1 MKMIKRIRISEMYDS
16 FLNDNIMSD
25 LLDYD
30 VPWKDDVSI
39 INPMFLDMGYAMQ
52 SAGKLIAPIMRSF
65 VDFDSDYNVVPMS
78 DTERQYVA
86 GMVYTLYNVKWS
98 KLYALLSMEYSPISN
113 YDMTETETINRE
125 TDFDT
130 TDTGTVTRVNDTDT
144 SNTATHTGTDMN
156 VIDSETSDT
165 KTQSGTIT
173 TDIDDETTNTGTVTD
188 SGSRTVDDAVFGFNS
203 STAVDSDT
211 STETKGNTRTN
222 NLTENKDSTETETRN
237 LSDTDSVTV
246 DTTETR
252 TKNLTDTES
261 GEIDST
267 DTETRNLAGTNNG
280 TEDTERELHRS
291 GNIGVTTTQQM
302 MQSEIELWQW
312 NFFKTVFDDIDK
324 VCCLDVY

>member
-1 MKMIKRIRISEMYDS
+1 MIRHTRIREMYDN
-16 FLNDNIMSD
+16 FLTDNIMSD

-30 VPWKDDVSI
+30 VPWKDDVTL

-52 SAGKLIAPIMRSF
+52 SAGKLITPIMHCF
-65 VDFDSDYNVVPMS
+65 INYDSDFNMVPMT
-78 DTERQYVA
+78 DAQRHNVA
-86 GMVYTLYNVKWS
+86 GMVFTLYNVKWS
-98 KLYALLSMEYSPISN
+98 KLYALLSVEYNPISN

-125 TDFDT
+125 TDYDS
-130 TDTGTVTRVNDTDT
+130 TDTGTVTRVNDTNS
-144 SNTATHTGTDMN
+144 SNTATHTGTDTN
-156 VIDSETSDT
+156 VIDTDT
-165 KTQSGTIT
+165 TDMKTQSGTVT
-173 TDIDDETTNTGTVTD
+173 TAIDEDSANTGTITD
-188 SGSRTVDDAVFGFNS
+188 SGSRTVDDGMFGFNS
-203 STAVDSDT
+203 SEAVDTDT

-222 NLTENKDSTETETRN
+222 NLSESKESTETVTRN
-237 LSDTDSVTV
+237 LSDIDTGTV
-246 DTTETR
+246 DTTETQ

-280 TEDTERELHRS
+280 SEDTQRELNRS

-324 VCCLDVY
+324 VCCLDIY